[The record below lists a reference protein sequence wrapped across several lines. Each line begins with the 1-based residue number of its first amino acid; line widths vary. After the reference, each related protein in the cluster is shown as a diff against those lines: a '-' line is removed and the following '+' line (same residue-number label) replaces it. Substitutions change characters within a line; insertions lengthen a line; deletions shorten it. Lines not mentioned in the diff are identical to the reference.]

1 MKVIV
6 TAEGN
11 DLNAPTSPRF
21 GRCPTYVLV
30 ETETLAFEAIPNPA
44 SSASGGAGIL
54 AAQFIVE
61 QGAQAVLTGN
71 VGPNA
76 ADVLKVANILVYLNS
91 EPNVRAAVEAFKAGR
106 LPAASGATVKAHA
119 GLRMGPGR
127 AADQSAVSATEREQ
141 EIAALK
147 FTTAELRQGLADALD
162 RIEKLE
168 KEN

>member
-1 MKVIV
+1 MKIIV
-6 TAEGN
+6 TAEGS

-21 GRCPTYVLV
+21 GRCPTYVFV
-30 ETETLAFEAIPNPA
+30 ETETLTFEALPNPA

-76 ADVLKVANILVYLNS
+76 ADVLKVANIPVYLNS
-91 EPNVRAAVEAFKAGR
+91 EPTVRAAVEAFKAGR
-106 LPAASGATVKAHA
+106 ILAARGATVRAHA
-119 GLRMGPGR
+119 GLGMGAGR
-127 AADQSAVSATEREQ
+127 AASQPAASATEREQ

-147 FTTAELRQGLADALD
+147 STTAELRQELADALD